1 MKRSDLIARLEAAG
15 CTLLRHGGKHDI
27 YHNPRTGRSQPIP
40 RHREINE
47 VSAFNSA
54 APAATS
60 KAMEMR

>member
-15 CTLLRHGGKHDI
+15 CTLLRHGSKHDI

-47 VSAFNSA
+47 VLAKKILRDLTQN
-54 APAATS
+54 P
-60 KAMEMR
+60 

>member
-47 VSAFNSA
+47 VLAKKILRDLTQD
-54 APAATS
+54 P
-60 KAMEMR
+60 